1 MSAPNQSRCMV
12 GVAIA
17 ALYLLALAGPALASP
32 PAIEGESVSEVSSS
46 DATLEAVVNPGN
58 LEAGA
63 FYQFQVVAEPSEY
76 WPEVTCPE
84 QDPEAPEIQCLG
96 PYGTV
101 DGPPPEAEIQRRPGD
116 LPTVRLGG
124 GSEGVQVALRLST
137 VGKTLQP
144 GATYHYR
151 VLAVEAAPSV
161 DSIVW
166 EPPPTY
172 GADQTF
178 TTPVPLGPETGSPI
192 VDPLPDPLATSPE
205 PALAGAVSLGC
216 RTRPAHRR
224 HLHRSSRHRRS
235 LGTVSLCERRPAR

>member
-1 MSAPNQSRCMV
+1 MRAPNQFRRPLAPV
-12 GVAIA
+12 IA
-17 ALYLLALAGPALASP
+17 LLCVLALAAPASASP
-32 PAIEGESVSEVSSS
+32 PVVEGESASEVSSS

-63 FYQFQVVAEPSEY
+63 YYQFQIVANPSEY

-84 QDPEAPEIQCLG
+84 QNPEAPEVQCLG

-101 DGPPPEAEIQRRPGD
+101 GGAPPEAEIQRRPGD
-116 LPTVRLGG
+116 LPTVRLDGG
-124 GSEGVQVALRLST
+124 AEGVQVALRLSSI
-137 VGKTLQP
+137 GRALQP

-151 VLAVEAAPSV
+151 VLAVEAASSV

-178 TTPVPLGPETGSPI
+178 TTPVPFVAEGAGGSAGSLPE
-192 VDPLPDPLATSPE
+192 PLATSPE
-205 PALAGAVSLGC
+205 PALSGAEALGC
-216 RTRPAHRR
+216 KQRSVRRTHMHR
-224 HLHRSSRHRRS
+224 HLRHRRPP
-235 LGTVSLCERRPAR
+235 GKVSLCERRPA